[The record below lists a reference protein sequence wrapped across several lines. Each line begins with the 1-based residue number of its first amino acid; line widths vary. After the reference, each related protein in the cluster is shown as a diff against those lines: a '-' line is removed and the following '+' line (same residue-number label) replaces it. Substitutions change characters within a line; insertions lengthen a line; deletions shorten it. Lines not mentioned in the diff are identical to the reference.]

1 MCEFFLDVIVPVML
15 IADLAIGAMF
25 LVDEVQHRRKGM
37 RRW

>member
-1 MCEFFLDVIVPVML
+1 MCEFFLDVIVPVVL
-15 IADLAIGAMF
+15 VAVLAIGAMF

>member
-1 MCEFFLDVIVPVML
+1 MCEFFLDVIVPVVL
-15 IADLAIGAMF
+15 IVVLAIGSMF